1 MTKKALLVVDIQT
14 GTLVPLIGKE
24 DFLANVNDLIDF
36 FHKENLPVVFVRKFG
51 YGKLSEKLHRNKQD
65 VVVSKIQMNTFC
77 APEFKSFLLNSDL
90 ESFVVVG
97 LMSHACIQSTCK
109 GAIANNYS
117 IVLVEDAH
125 DSIIKPMRS
134 IWNKKLK
141 KLGVKTITTKE
152 YLKS

>member
-1 MTKKALLVVDIQT
+1 MLVVDIQK
-14 GTLVPLIGKE
+14 GTLGPLIGKKK
-24 DFLANVNDLIDF
+24 FLANVNELIDS

-51 YGKLSEKLHRNKQD
+51 YGKLSEKLHRNKED

-77 APEFKSFLLNSDL
+77 APEFKAFLLNSDL

-117 IVLVEDAH
+117 TMLIGDAH

-134 IWNKKLK
+134 IWNKQLK
-141 KLGVKTITTKE
+141 KRGVKIITTKE
-152 YLKS
+152 YLNN